1 MRHTLGG
8 ALIAPLCASL
18 SLLGACTS
26 LTSEVQSNNCTQV
39 GSLVVGDT
47 VRDSVTAS
55 SCRQSDQTY
64 SNRYRFQLTAQTK
77 LRASLSSPLHKAF
90 LFVSDSQGVVIANS
104 SITSPLDT
112 AATLYLILR
121 AGSYALGVS
130 SVATAPSGPLRMV
143 ALTDTTAISGC
154 LPVWISPGI
163 TTSQT
168 ISTASCTTGPLGSN
182 YPSHSYLTVTLAGRE
197 LKLTEHATAFAPQIV
212 SRTRAARRWPHPR
225 WTTRAPTPWW
235 ISSRDRMPPCSCGWA
250 APTSSA
256 SGRTRSRSTD
266 GRSKDM
272 EVHVNYL
279 AVLVAAIANY
289 VIATIWYAGLF
300 GGLWKKLTG
309 IQDMKPA
316 PLNIVL
322 VLVGSVIMSYV
333 LYHSITFGDAYVHMS
348 GVQGGLMGGFFSW
361 IGFIA
366 PVTLCT
372 KLYEKKPWGL
382 WLLDNGFWLISLL
395 VMGAILGAW
404 M

>member
-1 MRHTLGG
+1 
-8 ALIAPLCASL
+8 
-18 SLLGACTS
+18 
-26 LTSEVQSNNCTQV
+26 
-39 GSLVVGDT
+39 
-47 VRDSVTAS
+47 
-55 SCRQSDQTY
+55 
-64 SNRYRFQLTAQTK
+64 
-77 LRASLSSPLHKAF
+77 
-90 LFVSDSQGVVIANS
+90 
-104 SITSPLDT
+104 
-112 AATLYLILR
+112 
-121 AGSYALGVS
+121 
-130 SVATAPSGPLRMV
+130 
-143 ALTDTTAISGC
+143 
-154 LPVWISPGI
+154 
-163 TTSQT
+163 
-168 ISTASCTTGPLGSN
+168 
-182 YPSHSYLTVTLAGRE
+182 
-197 LKLTEHATAFAPQIV
+197 
-212 SRTRAARRWPHPR
+212 
-225 WTTRAPTPWW
+225 
-235 ISSRDRMPPCSCGWA
+235 
-250 APTSSA
+250 
-256 SGRTRSRSTD
+256 
-266 GRSKDM
+266 M